1 MITAATL
8 EPFTSLG
15 FVAASKALKLRPTT
29 IQRLAK
35 ELGVTFAANNTLAQ
49 QYHRKR
55 ARKAMAGKVRALARK
70 RMTQAE
76 MCAELGITRCV
87 LRRIAKDHHICID
100 SKSIW

>member
-1 MITAATL
+1 MITSATL

-49 QYHRKR
+49 QYHREK
-55 ARKAMAGKVRALARK
+55 ARKAMAGKVRELARK
-70 RMTQAE
+70 RMIQSE
-76 MCAELGITRCV
+76 ICKELGITRAI
-87 LRRIAKDHHICID
+87 LRRIASDAGININ
-100 SKSIW
+100 SKELY

>member
-49 QYHRKR
+49 QYHRER

-70 RMTQAE
+70 RMTQAD
-76 MCAELGITRCV
+76 MCADLGITRAV
-87 LRRIAKDHHICID
+87 LRRIASENKININ
-100 SKSIW
+100 SKACY